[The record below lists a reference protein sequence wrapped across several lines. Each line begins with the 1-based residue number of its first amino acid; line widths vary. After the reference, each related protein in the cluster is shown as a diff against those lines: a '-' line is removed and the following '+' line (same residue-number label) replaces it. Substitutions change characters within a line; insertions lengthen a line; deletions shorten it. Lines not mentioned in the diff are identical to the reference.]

1 MAVPSRRMSASRI
14 AVLSGKGGAG
24 KTTVAVRLAQA
35 AASSQRIWLLD
46 ADAEEPNAALLL
58 RPTLGDTQPI
68 EAETA
73 VINQDA
79 CTGCGECV
87 ERCAFQAL
95 SLIAG
100 KAKVSPSLCHGC
112 GLCVRLCTRHA
123 IKTRSHPIGTMV
135 RGKSIEGISFLE
147 GRLDVGQPRATE
159 VIKQSL
165 DALIENEDA
174 VVDGPPG
181 CACSAML
188 VARRANRCLLVAQP
202 TPMGVH
208 DLELAVEMLG
218 HLSIPTGIVI
228 NRSTARGDVL
238 VETLARSKGLPILG
252 RIPEDDRIGDAT
264 QSLEATGHQGL
275 FHTLWRDLKEMEA

>member
-1 MAVPSRRMSASRI
+1 MSACRI

-46 ADAEEPNAALLL
+46 ADAEEPNGALLL
-58 RPTLGDTQPI
+58 RPTRGDSHPI

-73 VINQDA
+73 VVDPDA

-100 KAKVSPSLCHGC
+100 KAKASPSLCHGC

-123 IKTRSHPIGTMV
+123 IKTRSHPIGTML
-135 RGKSIEGISFLE
+135 RGKSVEGISFLE

-165 DALIENEDA
+165 GALIENEDA

-188 VARRANRCLLVAQP
+188 VSRHATACLLVAQP

-218 HLSIPTGIVI
+218 RLSIPTGIVI
-228 NRSTARGDVL
+228 NKSTARGDAL
-238 VETLARSKGLPILG
+238 VERLARSKGIPVLG

-264 QSLEATGHQGL
+264 QSLEGTGHQAL
-275 FHTLWRDLKEMEA
+275 FRKLWQDLKEMEA

>member
-1 MAVPSRRMSASRI
+1 MSACRI

-35 AASSQRIWLLD
+35 ASSSQRIWLLD

-58 RPTLGDTQPI
+58 RPVLGDSHPI
-68 EAETA
+68 EAEVA
-73 VINQDA
+73 MIDPDL

-100 KAKVSPSLCHGC
+100 KAKVIESLCHGC

-123 IKTRSHPIGTMV
+123 IRTQSRRIGAMV
-135 RGKSIEGISFLE
+135 RGKSAEGISFLE

-159 VIKQSL
+159 VIKASL

-208 DLELAVEMLG
+208 DLELAMEMLAR
-218 HLSIPTGIVI
+218 LSIPTGIVI
-228 NRSTARGDVL
+228 NRSTVRGDAL
-238 VETLARSKGLPILG
+238 VERLAQAKGVAILG
-252 RIPEDDRIGDAT
+252 RIPEDPRIADASL
-264 QSLEATGHQGL
+264 SLERTGHGEL
-275 FHTLWRDLKEMEA
+275 FGGLWRALKEMEA